1 MLNEDEDMISWTTK
15 LNNAYYVSL
24 LRYEK
29 DQINKEYAS
38 DWLLHMFSIFHQL
51 V

>member
-1 MLNEDEDMISWTTK
+1 MLNEDEDEDMISWTTK

-29 DQINKEYAS
+29 DLINKEY
-38 DWLLHMFSIFHQL
+38 DGD
-51 V
+51 

>member
-1 MLNEDEDMISWTTK
+1 MANEDDDMRSWTTK

-29 DQINKEYAS
+29 D
-38 DWLLHMFSIFHQL
+38 
-51 V
+51 

>member
-1 MLNEDEDMISWTTK
+1 MANEDDDMRSWTTK

-38 DWLLHMFSIFHQL
+38 D
-51 V
+51 

>member
-1 MLNEDEDMISWTTK
+1 MMNDNDDMISWTTK

-29 DQINKEYAS
+29 DQINKEY
-38 DWLLHMFSIFHQL
+38 DND
-51 V
+51 